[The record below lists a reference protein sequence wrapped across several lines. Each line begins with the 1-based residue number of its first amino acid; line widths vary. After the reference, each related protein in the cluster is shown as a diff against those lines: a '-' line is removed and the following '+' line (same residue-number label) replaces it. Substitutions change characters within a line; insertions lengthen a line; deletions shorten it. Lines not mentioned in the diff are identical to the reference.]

1 MHPPETPSI
10 GLPESTARHGS
21 REGSTPRNRGRGKG
35 RGRGG
40 KGRGGGGE
48 EGVEARRA
56 TPIGADGD
64 ATPEVA
70 VEGEATMTARAIES
84 AAINEN
90 HDSNNTNPDLSNTAL
105 SANNMLGVSHLGPAM
120 VEAFYEDGSVF
131 GYQELEQAPAP
142 PPVEENSNDFHG
154 PLESFYRAYFA
165 QHPCDA
171 YESDVSSTYDDDGE
185 DADEDTVEIIME
197 PMHVSTNIPA
207 GDPSSSKRRRLDD
220 RTVILGST
228 QQDVVSDVVEG
239 EKQDVKSHL
248 MSKIPMQ
255 RKEQET
261 SEDRYARVGLEMNR
275 QLCLAAR
282 LESAKAIDPTRTEL
296 TASEMYTI
304 ELMHSTRRAV
314 ADAGKAR
321 RQQLAPST
329 KVSYDSYARHWRVR

>member
-1 MHPPETPSI
+1 MKT
-10 GLPESTARHGS
+10 GLFSDTKSLS
-21 REGSTPRNRGRGKG
+21 RPQ
-35 RGRGG
+35 
-40 KGRGGGGE
+40 
-48 EGVEARRA
+48 
-56 TPIGADGD
+56 
-64 ATPEVA
+64 
-70 VEGEATMTARAIES
+70 
-84 AAINEN
+84 
-90 HDSNNTNPDLSNTAL
+90 L
-105 SANNMLGVSHLGPAM
+105 
-120 VEAFYEDGSVF
+120 
-131 GYQELEQAPAP
+131 P

-154 PLESFYRAYFA
+154 PLESFYREYFA

-185 DADEDTVEIIME
+185 DADEDTVEITME

-207 GDPSSSKRRRLDD
+207 GEPSSSKRRRLDD